1 LTAGHPALEPV
12 RIVCIGMSAGVLP
25 VSAKKVLTKTR
36 ELLSKEGAW
45 GQHAFAYDKSDE
57 RIPWDDRRAC
67 CWCLEGG
74 IKVSARRCAAS
85 RRHYN
90 EALDLVK
97 EEIVTL
103 GFFGSVQGWNDRR
116 DTTKEIV
123 LAVIDRA
130 IAKA

>member
-1 LTAGHPALEPV
+1 
-12 RIVCIGMSAGVLP
+12 M
-25 VSAKKVLTKTR
+25 SAKKVLTSTR
-36 ELLSKEGAW
+36 ELLSAEGAW
-45 GQHAFAYDKSDE
+45 GQHALAYDDSDE
-57 RIPWDDRRAC
+57 RLHWDDRRAC

-85 RRHYN
+85 RRHYD
-90 EALDLVK
+90 EAFTLVK
-97 EEIVTL
+97 EEIVIL

-116 DTTKEIV
+116 DTTRELV